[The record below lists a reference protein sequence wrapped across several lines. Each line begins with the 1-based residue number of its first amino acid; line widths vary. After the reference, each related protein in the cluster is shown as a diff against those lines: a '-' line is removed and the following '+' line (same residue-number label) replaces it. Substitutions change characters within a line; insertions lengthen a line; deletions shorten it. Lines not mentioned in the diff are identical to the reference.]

1 LDDDALLDF
10 RTRREALL
18 QQRPGADDH
27 APENRSP
34 HEIADELAW
43 ATLQAKIAQ
52 LRTNTAHTVPTTTP
66 SSTDLANTL
75 IALLGGSHAD
85 NSPAV
90 IAPHLASIAGP
101 AKDEPYLKK
110 TREIRGLFK
119 IETFRDSTI
128 TNAQLSPL
136 IDPLPRSIWKKI
148 LLEEFVDFAKL
159 FASMEQGYDHND
171 EAEDFAAGFAIVK
184 KNHLSAKRPVRTEA
198 EWIRVFGAW
207 EAGVILIYPHR
218 TAELQGYRRMVMDI
232 FRATPSNPTAA
243 INFDVEAR
251 DQYAKQPFHMDDRSR
266 LHLPLLTQ
274 LFTTA
279 NASSTH
285 SVSRKRAI
293 SPSSVT
299 STAKR
304 TDVPCRNWNWGRCQ
318 DPCPNRRKHGT
329 CCVCGEDHAAKEND
343 TCLATLRSRAA
354 EASNIV
360 N

>member
-1 LDDDALLDF
+1 
-10 RTRREALL
+10 
-18 QQRPGADDH
+18 
-27 APENRSP
+27 
-34 HEIADELAW
+34 
-43 ATLQAKIAQ
+43 
-52 LRTNTAHTVPTTTP
+52 V
-66 SSTDLANTL
+66 
-75 IALLGGSHAD
+75 
-85 NSPAV
+85 
-90 IAPHLASIAGP
+90 
-101 AKDEPYLKK
+101 KDEPYLKK

-119 IETFRDSTI
+119 NETFRDSTI

-136 IDPLPRSIWKKI
+136 INPLPRSIWKKI

-184 KNHLSAKRPVRTEA
+184 KNHLSAKRPVRTKA
-198 EWIRVFGAW
+198 EWICVFSAW

-304 TDVPCRNWNWGRCQ
+304 TDVPCSNWNWGRCQ

-329 CCVCGEDHAAKEND
+329 CCVCGEDHAAKDND
-343 TCLATLRSRAA
+343 TCLATLRSCAA